1 MMKIDTREIAGYED
15 RTVIL
20 EFEHD
25 PYLDAD
31 TPRYTNARLVEF
43 VQGSNKPD
51 DLPGCIKGWRRT
63 PTGWKCTLAY
73 GVARCS
79 QEDQFS
85 REAGRRLALRRLA
98 ECYQMPQLLRI
109 PDGDGGVREQLGSMG
124 AGAPAGR
131 ALVAGAARQYFE
143 NRSTLKRVRAA

>member
-1 MMKIDTREIAGYED
+1 MMKLDTREIAGYEA

-43 VQGSNKPD
+43 APGALVPN
-51 DLPGCIKGWRRT
+51 DLPDCIAGWTRT

-79 QEDQFS
+79 PEDQFS

-98 ECYQMPQLLRI
+98 ECYRMPQLLKI
-109 PDGDGGVREQLGSMG
+109 PDGNGGVNTRLGSLGIG
-124 AGAPAGR
+124 AAGGR

-143 NRSTLKRVRAA
+143 NRSALKRERAA